1 MENEIVKIVR
11 VDDEN
16 FATSLNCSL
25 DELLNAISI
34 LGKEVSDFFAN
45 KDFSDEELK
54 ELLTR
59 TVLSRIDEEE

>member
-34 LGKEVSDFFAN
+34 LGKEVSEFFAN

-59 TVLSRIDEEE
+59 TILSRIDEEE

>member
-11 VDDEN
+11 VDEEN

-34 LGKEVSDFFAN
+34 LGKEVSEFFAN
-45 KDFSDEELK
+45 KDFSDEELR

-59 TVLSRIDEEE
+59 TILSRIDEEE

>member
-34 LGKEVSDFFAN
+34 LGKEVSEFFAN
-45 KDFSDEELK
+45 KDFSDEELR

-59 TVLSRIDEEE
+59 TILSRIDEEE

>member
-34 LGKEVSDFFAN
+34 LGKEVSEFFAN
-45 KDFSDEELK
+45 KDFSDEELR

-59 TVLSRIDEEE
+59 TILSRIDKEE

>member
-34 LGKEVSDFFAN
+34 LGKEVSEFFAN
-45 KDFSDEELK
+45 KDFSDEELR

-59 TVLSRIDEEE
+59 TILSRIDVEE

>member
-11 VDDEN
+11 VDENN

-34 LGKEVSDFFAN
+34 LGKEVSEFFAN
-45 KDFSDEELK
+45 KDFSDEELR

-59 TVLSRIDEEE
+59 TILSRIDEEE

>member
-11 VDDEN
+11 VDDDN

-34 LGKEVSDFFAN
+34 LGKEVSEFFAN
-45 KDFSDEELK
+45 KDFPDEELR